1 MENSEDD
8 YDAFVA
14 ADKIRESNMA
24 DVGETSGPLQEE
36 RQSYFS
42 DDKIP
47 VDGITTEMNNSVFE
61 DVPRAVDL
69 ADVKSPPLPVSIIKK
84 SGGGA
89 RRVEEDDDDARSV
102 FTTSGG
108 SRAPIFNTQKSA
120 WIWCKRA
127 HMKLVVRN
135 DGEEPKLEGTY
146 SRNSSL
152 EELREYADE
161 LVDLDDTLEINL
173 FTKRVAFGI
182 VGASQGLENGAAKLK
197 NLGGVWSKITPPL
210 NELTDNQIN
219 AMPEYKACI
228 MGMDRSV
235 IDKIKRMNPIAKIA
249 LLYAWTLASTI
260 FSNLKSQDEP
270 QYAEP
275 ENGNTAG
282 FMKRS
287 MASLSQKMLDNLEK
301 PANSDKMRNLDM
313 TDSNVMK
320 EVMGSMDLPGMMKEV
335 VSSFKKSQKSESAA
349 TSVAP
354 PPPEDTVHTAHT
366 APVVVDID
374 TITEEEEP
382 AKAPKTPPPQKSI
395 SDSGMIEFDMN

>member
-8 YDAFVA
+8 YNAFVA
-14 ADKIRESNMA
+14 VDKIRENNLA
-24 DVGETSGPLQEE
+24 DVGEISGPLQEE

-47 VDGITTEMNNSVFE
+47 LDRIAEVNNSMFE

-69 ADVKSPPLPVSIIKK
+69 EHVESEKLPVSIVKK
-84 SGGGA
+84 GA
-89 RRVEEDDDDARSV
+89 AAREEEDDVRSV

-135 DGEEPKLEGTY
+135 DGEELKLEGNY
-146 SRNSSL
+146 SRSSSL
-152 EELREYADE
+152 EELRDYADE

-182 VGASQGLENGAAKLK
+182 VGASQGLENGASKLRG
-197 NLGGVWSKITPPL
+197 LGGFWSKVVPPL
-210 NELTDNQIN
+210 DELTDNQIN

-235 IDKIKRMNPIAKIA
+235 IDKIKNMNPMAKIA

-260 FSNLKSQDEP
+260 FSNLKSADKP
-270 QYAEP
+270 QYEDP
-275 ENGNTAG
+275 ESGGTSD

-287 MASLSQKMLDNLEK
+287 MASMSQKMLDNLEK
-301 PANSDKMRNLDM
+301 PANSEKMRNLDM

-320 EVMGSMDLPGMMKEV
+320 EVMSSMDLPGMMKEV
-335 VSSFKKSQKSESAA
+335 VSTFRESHMSQKTEPAA
-349 TSVAP
+349 APVAP
-354 PPPEDTVHTAHT
+354 QAEVPE
-366 APVVVDID
+366 PNVVDID
-374 TITEEEEP
+374 TITEEVE
-382 AKAPKTPPPQKSI
+382 PPPSPPPPTQKKSI